1 MTQIVVTLEK
11 DADEDFLRRM
21 IENLKGVLSTSMT
34 RNNEDSLAEDSQW
47 LKNLHAI
54 KDSID
59 PSIIDYT
66 DPRTNY
72 IMSK

>member
-11 DADEDFLRRM
+11 NADENFLRRM
-21 IENLKGVLSTSMT
+21 IENMKGVLGTSMT
-34 RNNEDSLAEDSQW
+34 QSHENSAREDSDR
-47 LKNLHAI
+47 LKNLHEI

-59 PSIIDYT
+59 PSIIDYS